1 MPAKTN
7 TRVFSINDFLSWYDK
22 GELDL
27 SPKYQRKSYL
37 WTLSTKSYFID
48 TLLRGMPIP
57 PVYIRS
63 ITDVAARKTTRE
75 VIDGQQR
82 LSTIFAFLN
91 DEFTLSESIKD
102 FGGKKYSD
110 LGVEEKSDF
119 LEKELAVEMV
129 LTNNE
134 SEIADI
140 FVRINSSNYPLNAQ
154 ELRNAKY
161 QNEFKILCNT
171 LAEQYRAFFLENEI
185 ISKEEC
191 DRMQDA
197 QLISQ
202 MLFIL
207 IEGDQKKMTEED
219 LNDLYKSFEN
229 NTKPLSFLQEKEEWL
244 NLVMDKMQSIP
255 EFNKMIKITGQS
267 QYSAKNFIGFF
278 YRCYISISKKEKQF
292 DNNKFSTFLQKLTDV
307 IILLKRASVK
317 AHKIDISEA
326 VDDVKFLPYYTKLF
340 LKIGSSTEIM
350 DKILKFSPDKLKKF
364 DNIDDLLNEFLK

>member
-37 WTLSTKSYFID
+37 WNMSTKSYFID

-82 LSTIFAFLN
+82 LSTIFAFIN
-91 DEFTLSESIKD
+91 DEFALSESIRD

-110 LGVEEKSDF
+110 LDEEEQSDF

-140 FVRINSSNYPLNAQ
+140 FVRINSSNYALNAQ

-171 LAEQYRAFFLENEI
+171 LAEQYRAFFLEKEI
-185 ISKEEC
+185 ITKEEC

-219 LNDLYKSFEN
+219 LDDLYKNFEN
-229 NTKPLSFLQEKEEWL
+229 NPKPLSFLQEKEEWL
-244 NLVMDKMQSIP
+244 NLVMDKMLTIQ
-255 EFNKMIKITGQS
+255 NYNTMIKVAGQLT
-267 QYSAKNFIGFF
+267 YSAQNFVYLF
-278 YRCYISISKKEKQF
+278 YLCYISISKKEKQF
-292 DNNKFSTFLQKLTDV
+292 DNKRFDDFMQKNSNAV
-307 IILLKRASVK
+307 ILLEQSSKK
-317 AHKIDISEA
+317 AIKIDIAEA
-326 VDDVKFLPYYTKLF
+326 VNSVKVLPYYTNLF
-340 LKIGSSTEIM
+340 IKIGSSSKIM
-350 DKILKFSPDKLKKF
+350 DKILKLSPNKLKTF
-364 DNIDDLLNEFLK
+364 NNLDDLLNELLK